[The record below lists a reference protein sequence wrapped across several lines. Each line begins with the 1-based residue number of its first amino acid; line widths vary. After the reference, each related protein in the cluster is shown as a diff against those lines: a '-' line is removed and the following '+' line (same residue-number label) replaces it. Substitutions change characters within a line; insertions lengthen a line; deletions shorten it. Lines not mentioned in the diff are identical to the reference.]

1 MNSFAQDIMREPFKR
16 KERTYEH
23 HQNCVVDGAGPKR
36 AYAFGLCDLSQHA
49 PGDRT
54 HGAARTCGFRNSSF
68 RISGTDSTHSRLPA
82 CYVSGYERDEWTTEA
97 RYFARNGREREAE
110 GIAEYPSQ
118 GRCDARERPGD

>member
-23 HQNCVVDGAGPKR
+23 HQNCVVDRAGPKR
-36 AYAFGLCDLSQHA
+36 AYAFGLCDLSQRA

-54 HGAARTCGFRNSSF
+54 HGAAR
-68 RISGTDSTHSRLPA
+68 THSRLPA

-118 GRCDARERPGD
+118 GRCDARERPGDGRSPSIPIFQRA